1 MAFARLLFRVLL
13 ILLILLAVIGMMLPS
28 SAKIERSVLINAP
41 ASAIF
46 PHLNGMRAFHA
57 WSPWSAI
64 DPETDYRFEGPEQGI
79 GSRMSWES
87 GREQVGHGSQEIVDS
102 DPDQRVE
109 MQLEFGDKGN
119 GNATFLLEP
128 EGAATRVR
136 WQFRTDFGWDL
147 FGRYV
152 GLMLDSMIGMS
163 YEKGLNT
170 LKARV
175 EERPASQTQGG
186 DQAWQR
192 QSATTA
198 T

>member
-28 SAKIERSVLINAP
+28 SAKVERSILIDAP
-41 ASAIF
+41 AGEIF
-46 PHLNGMRAFHA
+46 HHLNGMRAFHA

-64 DPETDYRFEGPEQGI
+64 DPLTDYRFEGPEQGV
-79 GSRMSWES
+79 GSRMSWQS
-87 GREQVGHGSQEIVDS
+87 GHEQIGHGSQEIVDS
-102 DPDQRVE
+102 VPNQRVE
-109 MQLEFGDKGN
+109 MRLEFGDQGN

-128 EGAATRVR
+128 EGAATRIR
-136 WQFRTDFGWDL
+136 WQFHTDFGWDL

-152 GLMLDSMIGMS
+152 GLMLDSMIGTS
-163 YEKGLNT
+163 DKKGLNT
-170 LKARV
+170 LKTRV
-175 EERPASQTQGG
+175 EGNPASQIQGG
-186 DQAWQR
+186 DQAWQS